1 MAATC
6 LNDIVTVILAGGQG
20 TRLRS
25 LFPDRPKCLV
35 PIHGVPFLRLYL
47 DWLAKFGAR
56 RVILS
61 LGYKADMVQAYV
73 TSQTWPGMEVES
85 YVEQT
90 PLGTGG
96 AVRAVLPMIT
106 SDTAL
111 VANGDS
117 VTRVDLGQFVEF
129 HRRKHARLSVL
140 LTHQPDVSQSGLVET
155 DADDCVISFVE
166 KPAGGSRPPGAIS
179 PSEATESRPEVANH
193 LDAIHTG
200 GYINAGLYL
209 MQRDAIAEIPDAG
222 PVSIER
228 DVFPRFCGRG
238 FYAFKGRFPFVD
250 IGTPESYRRAE
261 EFFAEESMA

>member
-1 MAATC
+1 LAATC

-140 LTHQPDVSQSGLVET
+140 LTHQPQVSASGLVET
-155 DADDCVISFVE
+155 DANDAVVSFTE
-166 KPAGGSRPPGAIS
+166 KP
-179 PSEATESRPEVANH
+179 PER
-193 LDAIHTG
+193 DRG

-250 IGTPESYRRAE
+250 IGTPESYHRAE